1 MINIAM
7 FFLLLAL
14 LAWAVTMTV
23 LCFTCDCKQN
33 NSDKQLE
40 MNESLGSNG
49 CNCGK
54 GNSDKPLG
62 ANGCNCGCD
71 CGCGCVKGNVIQ
83 QDANLSMPNCS
94 STEEW
99 SKCMNGQGT
108 VKGCMPL
115 HKGLMPKGN
124 AEEGCW
130 VKDGEGDNDPCM
142 YFLEGGP
149 SPNMAPTDCN
159 TVCCTGGSY
168 VKK

>member
-1 MINIAM
+1 MINITM

-23 LCFTCDCKQN
+23 LCFTRDCKQN

-40 MNESLGSNG
+40 MNESLGTNG
-49 CNCGK
+49 C
-54 GNSDKPLG
+54 DR
-62 ANGCNCGCD
+62 GCD
-71 CGCGCVKGNVIQ
+71 CGNGNAIQ
-83 QDANLSMPNCS
+83 QDAILSMPNCS

-99 SKCMNGQGT
+99 AKCMSGRGT
-108 VKGCMPL
+108 VKGCIPM

-130 VKDGEGDNDPCM
+130 IKDGEGDNDPCM
-142 YFLEGGP
+142 HFLEGGP
-149 SPNMAPTDCN
+149 SPNMAPTECN

-168 VKK
+168 VKNEKKPVE